1 MSYPSLNFGLGETI
15 DMLREQVQGFVA
27 SELAPRAA
35 QIDADNLFPMDMWK
49 KFGDMGL
56 LGITVSEEYG
66 GANMGYLAHVI
77 AIEEIS
83 RGSASVGLS
92 YGAHSNL
99 CVNQIKRNGNAEQ
112 KAKYLPK
119 LISGEHVGAL
129 AMSEPNAGSDVVS
142 MKLRA
147 EKRGDRFVLNGSK
160 TWITNGPDANTY
172 VIYAKTEPE
181 KGAHGITA
189 FIVER
194 DWKGFS
200 RGNKFDKLG
209 MRGSNTCELFFDDVE
224 VPEENVLGAV
234 NGGVKVLMSGLDYE
248 RVVLAGGPIGI
259 MQACMDVI
267 VPYIH
272 DRKQFGQSIGEFQ
285 LIQGKVADMYTV
297 LQAGRSFAYTVAKN
311 LDMLGTEH
319 VRQVRKDCASVI
331 LWCAEKATWMAGE
344 GVQIYGGNGYINEY
358 PLGRLWR
365 DAKLYE
371 IGAGTSEI
379 RRMLIGRE
387 LFAETC

>member
-1 MSYPSLNFGLGETI
+1 MPYSSLNFALGETI
-15 DMLREQVQGFVA
+15 DMLRDQVRAFVDA
-27 SELAPRAA
+27 ELAPRAA
-35 QIDADNLFPMDMWK
+35 EIDATNTFPMDMWK
-49 KFGDMGL
+49 KFGEMGL
-56 LGITVSEEYG
+56 LGVTVPEEYG
-66 GANMGYLAHVI
+66 GAGLGYLAHVV
-77 AIEEIS
+77 AMEEIS
-83 RGSASVGLS
+83 RASASVALS

-99 CVNQIKRNGNAEQ
+99 CVNQINRNGSEAQ
-112 KAKYLPK
+112 KQKYLPR

-147 EKRGDRFVLNGSK
+147 EKRGDRYVLNGSK

-172 VIYAKTEPE
+172 VIYAKTDLD
-181 KGAHGITA
+181 KGPHGITA

-224 VPEENVLGAV
+224 VPEENVLGQL
-234 NGGVKVLMSGLDYE
+234 NGGVRVLMSGLDYE
-248 RVVLAGGPIGI
+248 RVVLAGGPTGI
-259 MQACMDVI
+259 MQACLDVV
-267 VPYIH
+267 VPYVH

-285 LIQGKVADMYTV
+285 FIQGKVADMYTQLNASRAYLYAV
-297 LQAGRSFAYTVAKN
+297 AQACDRGETTRKDAAGVILYTAENATQMALQAI
-311 LDMLGTEH
+311 
-319 VRQVRKDCASVI
+319 QI
-331 LWCAEKATWMAGE
+331 L
-344 GVQIYGGNGYINEY
+344 GGNGYINEF
-358 PLGRLWR
+358 PTGRLLR

-387 LFAETC
+387 LFNESK